1 MWLFFLYALL
11 KMNNYDK
18 IKNDEKQNKI
28 VFTGEDVMIL
38 NNWTGQPVTT
48 TAQPFRSGYMEYVP
62 CEALRPLI
70 RCFWT
75 STEQAGR
82 LIIPDLCADII
93 FDLAGQNVC
102 FSGVSDR
109 PFVTGRM
116 EESFGIRFYAWTAE
130 LFAEDSLRGTLNGG
144 FEIGEHFRRMEREL
158 LPRITEAETTAQR
171 IALSERFLLRHL
183 RERHNRLYD
192 EAVGELIK
200 MRGVC
205 TVGELSKELH
215 ISVRQL
221 ERTFLECSGLSPK
234 KTAALIRYQ
243 CLWQDVLFGR
253 TFNIADK
260 VLEYGYTDQPHLL
273 NDFRRFHTMYPGQA
287 RKNALKDVAFLQ
299 DNACSL

>member
-1 MWLFFLYALL
+1 MHALP
-11 KMNNYDK
+11 KKNNYDK
-18 IKNDEKQNKI
+18 IKNDLKQNKI

-38 NNWTGQPVTT
+38 SNRKSEPFTT
-48 TAQPFRSGYMEYVP
+48 TAQPFRRGYTEYVP
-62 CEALRPLI
+62 CEALRPMI

-75 STEQAGR
+75 SMEQAGR
-82 LIIPDLCADII
+82 LIIPDFCADII
-93 FDLAGQNVC
+93 FNLAGQNVC

-109 PFVTGRM
+109 PFVSGRT

-144 FEIGEHFRRMEREL
+144 FEIGEHFHRIEREL
-158 LPRITEAETTAQR
+158 LPQIIEAGTTAQR
-171 IALSERFLLRHL
+171 IALSERFFLRHL

-192 EAVGELIK
+192 EAVGELMK
-200 MRGVC
+200 TRGVC

-221 ERTFLECSGLSPK
+221 ERTFLEYSGLSPK

-243 CLWQDVLFGR
+243 CIWQEILFGR
-253 TFNIADK
+253 TFNMADK
-260 VLEYGYTDQPHLL
+260 VLEYGYTDQSHLL
-273 NDFRRFHTMYPGQA
+273 NDFRRFHTMYPEQA

-299 DNACSL
+299 DNAHSL

>member
-1 MWLFFLYALL
+1 MIL
-11 KMNNYDK
+11 KNR
-18 IKNDEKQNKI
+18 
-28 VFTGEDVMIL
+28 TGE
-38 NNWTGQPVTT
+38 PVTM
-48 TAQPFRSGYMEYVP
+48 TAQPFRRGYTEYVP
-62 CEALRPLI
+62 CEALRPFI

-75 STEQAGR
+75 STEQEDR

-93 FDLAGQNVC
+93 FDIAGHDVC

-109 PFVTGRM
+109 AFVSGRT

-158 LPRITEAETTAQR
+158 LPWIIEAKTTAQR

-183 RERHNRLYD
+183 RERRNRLYD
-192 EAVGELIK
+192 DAVGEIIN

-215 ISVRQL
+215 ISARQL
-221 ERTFLECSGLSPK
+221 ERVFLECSGLSPK

-243 CLWQDVLFGR
+243 CLWLDILFGG
-253 TFNIADK
+253 TFRMADK
-260 VLEYGYTDQPHLL
+260 ALEYGYVDQSHLL
-273 NDFRRFHTMYPGQA
+273 NDFRRFHTMYPEQA
-287 RKNALKDVAFLQ
+287 RKNALEDVAFLQ
-299 DNACSL
+299 DTDCRL